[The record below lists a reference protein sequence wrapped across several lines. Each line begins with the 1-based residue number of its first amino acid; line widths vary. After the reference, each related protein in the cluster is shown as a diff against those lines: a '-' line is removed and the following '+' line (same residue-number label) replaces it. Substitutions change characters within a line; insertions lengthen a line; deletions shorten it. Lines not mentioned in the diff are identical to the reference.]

1 MRMAKNNVLALAAAA
16 AVMMGASAKV
26 DAAPIPVELVL
37 AIDASGS
44 ISNANY
50 ELQRTAYANVL
61 GSSLITTD
69 GNIAIGVFQ
78 FGSGTAN
85 VFNLQ
90 VIDSQA
96 KKDAL
101 VAAVTAMTRGG
112 TLPNATHIGTAV
124 NVAQA
129 MLAGLSFAD
138 GNQVIDVSTDG
149 QVNGGNNLPAAV
161 AAANAAGTVVNCLGV
176 TAGANCG
183 FVNTVANTGLGGF
196 SVNAPDFAAFQS
208 ALERKIAQ
216 ETGQV
221 PEPTLMTLAG
231 LGLVGLVVRRRV
243 RR

>member
-1 MRMAKNNVLALAAAA
+1 MVLTALAAATLG
-16 AVMMGASAKV
+16 MSAKV

-44 ISNANY
+44 INNANY

-61 GSSLITTD
+61 ASSLITTD
-69 GNIAIGVFQ
+69 GTIAIGVFQ
-78 FGSGTAN
+78 FGSGTSN
-85 VFNLQ
+85 VFDLQ
-90 VIDSQA
+90 VIDSLA
-96 KKDAL
+96 KKNAL

-112 TLPNATHIGTAV
+112 ALPGATHIGTAV

-149 QVNGGNNLPAAV
+149 QVNGGANLPAAV

-176 TAGANCG
+176 GASANCG
-183 FVNTVANTGLGGF
+183 FVNTAANLGLGGF
-196 SVNAPDFAAFQS
+196 SVNAPDFAAFQA
-208 ALERKIAQ
+208 ALDRKIAE

>member
-1 MRMAKNNVLALAAAA
+1 MMARTVVALASAAA
-16 AVMMGASAKV
+16 MMLGVAGKAE
-26 DAAPIPVELVL
+26 AAPIPVELVL

-50 ELQRTAYANVL
+50 DLQKNAYANVL
-61 GSSLITTD
+61 SSGLITTD
-69 GNIAIGVFQ
+69 GKIAIGVLQ
-78 FGSGTAN
+78 FGNGTN
-85 VFNLQ
+85 IEYGLQ

-101 VAAVTAMTRGG
+101 VAAINAMTRGSLG
-112 TLPNATHIGTAV
+112 AATHIGTAV
-124 NVAQA
+124 NVAQG
-129 MLAGLSFAD
+129 MLAGLDFAN

-149 QVNGGNNLPAAV
+149 QVNGGNDLPNAV
-161 AAANAAGTVVNCLGV
+161 AAANVAGTVVNCLGV
-176 TAGANCG
+176 TASANCN
-183 FVNTVANTGLGGF
+183 FVNTAANLGGF
-196 SVNAPDFAAFQS
+196 SVTAQDFAAFQG
-208 ALERKIAQ
+208 ALEKKIAQ